1 MPSRVCVLLVGAC
14 LALVGARA
22 PGRQHAGGSPDGT
35 GWREIDPTNGTPS
48 VDARHIEAS
57 VADVLS
63 LLSLAQIRI
72 ASVE

>member
-1 MPSRVCVLLVGAC
+1 MRMSLR
-14 LALVGARA
+14 RHD
-22 PGRQHAGGSPDGT
+22 RWAGVAAFQAGT
-35 GWREIDPTNGTPS
+35 QEIDPTNGTPS

-63 LLSLAQIRI
+63 LLSLAQIKI